1 MKLIVDYVHMY
12 MYNVIESKVTKQFF
26 FFIGGVDMEMVKLR
40 KYYKEAH
47 GFDYIQ
53 TLLEEAG
60 DCVTNPEELEMYD
73 YLANKI
79 MAEYK
84 YALDRLVQSETER
97 FHIGGKRR

>member
-1 MKLIVDYVHMY
+1 
-12 MYNVIESKVTKQFF
+12 
-26 FFIGGVDMEMVKLR
+26 MELVKLR
-40 KYYKEAH
+40 KYSKEAH
-47 GFDYIQ
+47 GVDYVQ

-73 YLANKI
+73 YLADKI

-84 YALDRLVQSETER
+84 YVLDRLIHSETER